1 MKTVTCLTLIAIGA
15 IFTFAITAHPSFL
28 NLQIAGLVVMATG
41 VAGLLLPRRGQEGW
55 LRRRMVL
62 RKGAR
67 GPVVGHVEE
76 TRYPPYI
83 MLNPGASTTRARRR
97 IMRGRRPSRTC
108 ARQREAAD
116 RPDDRGVPVESEI
129 VEEYLQE

>member
-1 MKTVTCLTLIAIGA
+1 MKNATSLALLAIGA
-15 IFTFAITAHPSFL
+15 VLTFAVTGHPSFL
-28 NLQIAGLVVMATG
+28 NLQVAGVVVMATG
-41 VAGLLLPRRGQEGW
+41 VAGLFLPKRGQQGW

-67 GPVVGHVEE
+67 GPVVGHVDE

-83 MLNPGASTTRARRR
+83 VLNPGASGEQSAEAARREP
-97 IMRGRRPSRTC
+97 GPDLHP
-108 ARQREAAD
+108 AD
-116 RPDDRGVPVESEI
+116 HTAPPASPDGSIRPVESEI

>member
-28 NLQIAGLVVMATG
+28 NLQVAGLVVMATG

-83 MLNPGASTTRARRR
+83 MLNPGASATADEDADHGRSSTIPDVRA
-97 IMRGRRPSRTC
+97 TDK
-108 ARQREAAD
+108 AD